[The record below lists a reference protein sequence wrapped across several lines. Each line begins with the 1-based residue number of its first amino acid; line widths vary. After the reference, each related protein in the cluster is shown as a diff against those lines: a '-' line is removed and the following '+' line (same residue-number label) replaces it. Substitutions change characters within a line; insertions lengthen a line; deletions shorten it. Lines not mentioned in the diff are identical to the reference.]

1 MTDDRR
7 VNDAPPVSVEDIPK
21 DEATQRLIAH
31 MAQEN
36 YNLRIQFQMQGDA
49 FSDWLAAE
57 KRYIRIFMRRR
68 ADDRIH

>member
-1 MTDDRR
+1 MEERR
-7 VNDAPPVSVEDIPK
+7 VNDAPPVSVEDIPR

-36 YNLRIQFQMQGDA
+36 YNVRLQFHLEGDA

-68 ADDRIH
+68 YDDKL

>member
-1 MTDDRR
+1 MEERR
-7 VNDAPPVSVEDIPK
+7 FTPVSTADSNAIPK

-36 YNLRIQFQMQGDA
+36 YNLRIQFNLEGDA

-57 KRYIRIFMRRR
+57 KRYLRIFMRRR
-68 ADDRIH
+68 YDDNI